1 MIMYSIVRKIDVFE
15 FKVEYISESFQFR
28 SVVSGVVRE
37 TISIYKK
44 MTNDIDKKTELP
56 IHLII
61 GTMWLYKI
69 KVHKIPK
76 CRQPFDPV
84 EKLAGV
90 DWVLIS
96 PGIKA

>member
-15 FKVEYISESFQFR
+15 FKVENISESFQFR

-44 MTNDIDKKTELP
+44 MTNDMDKKTELP

-61 GTMWLYKI
+61 GTMWLYKN
-69 KVHKIPK
+69 KSSQDSKM
-76 CRQPFDPV
+76 
-84 EKLAGV
+84 
-90 DWVLIS
+90 
-96 PGIKA
+96 

>member
-61 GTMWLYKI
+61 GTM
-69 KVHKIPK
+69 
-76 CRQPFDPV
+76 
-84 EKLAGV
+84 
-90 DWVLIS
+90 
-96 PGIKA
+96 